1 MTLQNRINEL
11 FTKFNLSLSTVEKT
25 ELMAEATL
33 ENGTIIYTDSEGFED
48 GSEVYI
54 KNEEGEKIALPD
66 GEYTLDDGR
75 TLTIADSGKVTKSEG
90 KGEGKGE
97 GAKAEGNAPKTKQP
111 AEASPTPPAKSTP
124 KKGKK
129 SKQDKLAEEDE
140 VIDEEKAVE
149 KEVEEEE
156 KLMDDAYII
165 DLINR
170 VLDERFPTEVVEE
183 EMSAEEQLSAED
195 KAVTE
200 LKALLEAQTEEL
212 TELKSQ
218 AASEG
223 VKRVSTTKATP
234 QVDLTSLSTED
245 RVKAL
250 FNKYN
255 S

>member
-11 FTKFNLSLSTVEKT
+11 FNKFNLSLSTVEKT

-33 ENGTIIYTDSEGFED
+33 ENGTIIFTDAEGFED

-54 KNEEGEKIALPD
+54 VNEEGEKIPLPD
-66 GEYTLDDGR
+66 GEYTLEDGR
-75 TLTIADSGKVTKSEG
+75 TLTIADSGKISKSEG
-90 KGEGKGE
+90 KGKAEGEGK
-97 GAKAEGNAPKTKQP
+97 KAEGNAPKTKQP
-111 AEASPTPPAKSTP
+111 AEAAPTPPAKKTP
-124 KKGKK
+124 AKKRA
-129 SKQDKLAEEDE
+129 SKQDKLAIEDE
-140 VIDEEKAVE
+140 VIEEE
-149 KEVEEEE
+149 KEVEEEIKDE
-156 KLMDDAYII
+156 LMDDAYII

-170 VLDERFPTEVVEE
+170 VLDERFPAEIVEE
-183 EMSAEEQLSAED
+183 EMSAEE

-200 LKALLEAQTEEL
+200 LKALLQAQTEEL

-223 VKRVSTTKATP
+223 VKRVTTTKANP
-234 QVDLTSLSTED
+234 QVDLSSLSTED

>member
-11 FTKFNLSLSTVEKT
+11 FNKFNLSLSTVEKT

-33 ENGTIIYTDSEGFED
+33 ENGTIIFTDAEGFED
-48 GSEVYI
+48 GAEVYI
-54 KNEEGEKIALPD
+54 VNEEGEKIPLPD
-66 GEYTLDDGR
+66 GDYTLEDGR
-75 TLTIADSGKVTKSEG
+75 TLTIADSGKISKSEG
-90 KGEGKGE
+90 KGESKAEGE
-97 GAKAEGNAPKTKQP
+97 GKKADGNAPKTKQP
-111 AEASPTPPAKSTP
+111 AEAAPTPPAKKP
-124 KKGKK
+124 PVKRAAK
-129 SKQDKLAEEDE
+129 SKQDKLAIEDE
-140 VIDEEKAVE
+140 VIEEEKD
-149 KEVEEEE
+149 VEEEIKE
-156 KLMDDAYII
+156 ELMDDAYII

-170 VLDERFPTEVVEE
+170 VLDERFPAEIVEE
-183 EMSAEEQLSAED
+183 ELSAED

-223 VKRVSTTKATP
+223 VKRVTTTKATP
-234 QVDLTSLSTED
+234 QVDLSSLSTED

>member
-11 FTKFNLSLSTVEKT
+11 FNKFNLSLSTVEKT

-54 KNEEGEKIALPD
+54 KNEEGEKIPLPD
-66 GEYTLDDGR
+66 GEYTLEDGR
-75 TLTIADSGKVTKSEG
+75 TLTIADSGKVTKSEGKGDG

-111 AEASPTPPAKSTP
+111 AEAAPKPPAKTP
-124 KKGKK
+124 PPKGKK
-129 SKQDKLAEEDE
+129 SKQDKLAEEE
-140 VIDEEKAVE
+140 VIEEEKAVE
-149 KEVEEEE
+149 KEVEDEE

-165 DLINR
+165 DLINK
-170 VLDERFPTEVVEE
+170 VLDERFPAEVVEE
-183 EMSAEEQLSAED
+183 ELSAED

>member
-33 ENGTIIYTDSEGFED
+33 ENGTIIFTDAEGFED

-54 KNEEGEKIALPD
+54 VNEEGEKIPLPD
-66 GEYTLDDGR
+66 GDYTLEDGR
-75 TLTIADSGKVTKSEG
+75 TLTIADSGKISKSEG
-90 KGEGKGE
+90 KG
-97 GAKAEGNAPKTKQP
+97 KAEGESKADGNVPKTKQP
-111 AEASPTPPAKSTP
+111 VAEAPPAKKP
-124 KKGKK
+124 PVKKRA
-129 SKQDKLAEEDE
+129 SKQDKLAED
-140 VIDEEKAVE
+140 
-149 KEVEEEE
+149 EEE

-170 VLDERFPTEVVEE
+170 VLDERFPAEIVEE
-183 EMSAEEQLSAED
+183 EMSAED

-200 LKALLEAQTEEL
+200 LKALLELQSEEL
-212 TELKSQ
+212 TTLKSQ

-223 VKRVSTTKATP
+223 VKRVTPTKVVT

>member
-11 FTKFNLSLSTVEKT
+11 FNKFNLSLSTVEKT

-33 ENGTIIYTDSEGFED
+33 ENGTIIFTDAEGFED
-48 GSEVYI
+48 GAEVYI
-54 KNEEGEKIALPD
+54 VNEEGEKIPLPD
-66 GEYTLDDGR
+66 GDYTLEDGR
-75 TLTIADSGKVTKSEG
+75 TLTISDSGKISKSEG
-90 KGEGKGE
+90 KG
-97 GAKAEGNAPKTKQP
+97 KAEGESKADGESPKTKQP
-111 AEASPTPPAKSTP
+111 AEAAPAPAP
-124 KKGKK
+124 KDPVKK
-129 SKQDKLAEEDE
+129 KASKQDKLAEDGVEEE
-140 VIDEEKAVE
+140 VK
-149 KEVEEEE
+149 EEE

-170 VLDERFPTEVVEE
+170 VLDERFTTKVVVEE
-183 EMSAEEQLSAED
+183 LSAED

-212 TELKSQ
+212 TTLKSQ

-223 VKRVSTTKATP
+223 VKRVTPTKVVT

-250 FNKYN
+250 FTKYN

>member
-11 FTKFNLSLSTVEKT
+11 FNKFNLSLSTVEKT

-33 ENGTIIYTDSEGFED
+33 ENGTIIFTDAEGFED

-54 KNEEGEKIALPD
+54 VNEEGEKIPLPD
-66 GEYTLDDGR
+66 GEYTLEDGR
-75 TLTIADSGKVTKSEG
+75 TLTIADSGKISKSEG
-90 KGEGKGE
+90 KGKAEGEGK
-97 GAKAEGNAPKTKQP
+97 KAEGNAPKTKQP
-111 AEASPTPPAKSTP
+111 AEAAPTPPAKKTP
-124 KKGKK
+124 AKKRA
-129 SKQDKLAEEDE
+129 SKQDKLAIEDE
-140 VIDEEKAVE
+140 VIEEE
-149 KEVEEEE
+149 KEVEEEIKDE
-156 KLMDDAYII
+156 LMDDAYII

-170 VLDERFPTEVVEE
+170 VLDERFPAEIVEE
-183 EMSAEEQLSAED
+183 EMSAED

-200 LKALLEAQTEEL
+200 LKALLQAQTEEL

-223 VKRVSTTKATP
+223 VKRVTTTKATP
-234 QVDLTSLSTED
+234 QVDLSSLSTED

>member
-33 ENGTIIYTDSEGFED
+33 ENGTIIFTDAEGFED

-54 KNEEGEKIALPD
+54 VNEEGEKIPLPD
-66 GEYTLDDGR
+66 GDYTLEDGR
-75 TLTIADSGKVTKSEG
+75 TLTIADSGKISKSEG
-90 KGEGKGE
+90 KGKAEGE
-97 GAKAEGNAPKTKQP
+97 SKAEGNAPKTKQP
-111 AEASPTPPAKSTP
+111 AEAAPTPPAKKP
-124 KKGKK
+124 PVKK
-129 SKQDKLAEEDE
+129 SKQDKLAEDE
-140 VIDEEKAVE
+140 VEE
-149 KEVEEEE
+149 EVKEEE

-170 VLDERFPTEVVEE
+170 VLDERFTTKVVVEE
-183 EMSAEEQLSAED
+183 LSAED

-200 LKALLEAQTEEL
+200 LKALLQAQTEEL
-212 TELKSQ
+212 TTLKSQ

-223 VKRVSTTKATP
+223 VKRVTPTKAIP

-250 FNKYN
+250 FTKYN

>member
-11 FTKFNLSLSTVEKT
+11 FNKFNLSLSTVEKT

-33 ENGTIIYTDSEGFED
+33 ENGTIIFTDAEGFED
-48 GSEVYI
+48 GAEVYI
-54 KNEEGEKIALPD
+54 VNEEGEKIPLPD
-66 GEYTLDDGR
+66 GDYTLEDGR
-75 TLTIADSGKVTKSEG
+75 TLTIADSGKIAKSEG
-90 KGEGKGE
+90 KGESKGE
-97 GAKAEGNAPKTKQP
+97 GEGKKADGNAPKTKAP
-111 AEASPTPPAKSTP
+111 AEAAPTPPAKKP
-124 KKGKK
+124 PAKRAK
-129 SKQDKLAEEDE
+129 SKQDKLAIEDE
-140 VIDEEKAVE
+140 VIEEE
-149 KEVEEEE
+149 KEVEEEIKE
-156 KLMDDAYII
+156 ELMDDAYII

-170 VLDERFPTEVVEE
+170 VLDERFPAEIVEE
-183 EMSAEEQLSAED
+183 EMSAED

-200 LKALLEAQTEEL
+200 LKALLQAQTEEL

-223 VKRVSTTKATP
+223 VKRVTTTKATP

>member
-33 ENGTIIYTDSEGFED
+33 ENGTIIFTDAEGFED
-48 GSEVYI
+48 GAEVYI
-54 KNEEGEKIALPD
+54 VNEEGEKIPLPD
-66 GEYTLDDGR
+66 GDYTLEDGR
-75 TLTIADSGKVTKSEG
+75 TLTISDSGKISKSEG
-90 KGEGKGE
+90 KG
-97 GAKAEGNAPKTKQP
+97 KAEGESKADGNAPKTKQP
-111 AEASPTPPAKSTP
+111 VAEAPPAKKP
-124 KKGKK
+124 PVKK
-129 SKQDKLAEEDE
+129 SKQDKLAEDE
-140 VIDEEKAVE
+140 VIEEE
-149 KEVEEEE
+149 KEVEEEIKE
-156 KLMDDAYII
+156 ELMDDAYII

-170 VLDERFPTEVVEE
+170 VLDERFPAEVVEE
-183 EMSAEEQLSAED
+183 ELSAED

-212 TELKSQ
+212 TTLKSQ

-223 VKRVSTTKATP
+223 VKRVTTTKATP
-234 QVDLTSLSTED
+234 QVDLTKLSTED

>member
-33 ENGTIIYTDSEGFED
+33 ENGTIIFTDAEGFED
-48 GSEVYI
+48 GAEVYI
-54 KNEEGEKIALPD
+54 VNEEGEKIPLPD
-66 GEYTLDDGR
+66 GDYTLEDGR
-75 TLTIADSGKVTKSEG
+75 TLTISDSGKISKSEG
-90 KGEGKGE
+90 KG
-97 GAKAEGNAPKTKQP
+97 KAEGNAPKIKQP
-111 AEASPTPPAKSTP
+111 AEAAPTPPAKKP
-124 KKGKK
+124 PVKK
-129 SKQDKLAEEDE
+129 SKQDKLAEDE
-140 VIDEEKAVE
+140 VIEEE
-149 KEVEEEE
+149 KEVEEEIKE
-156 KLMDDAYII
+156 EMMDDAYII

-170 VLDERFPTEVVEE
+170 VLDERFPAEVVEE
-183 EMSAEEQLSAED
+183 MSAED

-212 TELKSQ
+212 TTLKSQ

-223 VKRVSTTKATP
+223 VKRVTTTKATP
-234 QVDLTSLSTED
+234 QVDLTKLSTED

>member
-54 KNEEGEKIALPD
+54 KNEEGEKIPLPD

-75 TLTIADSGKVTKSEG
+75 TLTIADSGVISSVGSGVADDNPPKAGTAPSS
-90 KGEGKGE
+90 
-97 GAKAEGNAPKTKQP
+97 GAKSGGGK
-111 AEASPTPPAKSTP
+111 TPPP
-124 KKGKK
+124 PKGKK

>member
-33 ENGTIIYTDSEGFED
+33 ENGTIIFTDAEGFED

-54 KNEEGEKIALPD
+54 VNEEGEKIPLPD
-66 GEYTLDDGR
+66 GDYNLEDGR
-75 TLTIADSGKVTKSEG
+75 VLTIADSGKIAKSEG

-97 GAKAEGNAPKTKQP
+97 GRGKNNGNAPKTKQP
-111 AEASPTPPAKSTP
+111 VAEAPAPEKPPAKKT
-124 KKGKK
+124 KK
-129 SKQDKLAEEDE
+129 SAQLAEDE
-140 VIDEEKAVE
+140 VIE
-149 KEVEEEE
+149 EVEEEIKEEE
-156 KLMDDAYII
+156 KLMDDAYIV
-165 DLINR
+165 DLINK
-170 VLDERFPTEVVEE
+170 VLDERFPAEIVEE
-183 EMSAEEQLSAED
+183 EMSAED

-200 LKALLEAQTEEL
+200 LKALLELQSEEL
-212 TELKSQ
+212 TTLKSQ

-223 VKRVSTTKATP
+223 VKRVKTTKAIP
-234 QVDLTSLSTED
+234 QVDLTKLSSED
-245 RVKAL
+245 RVKAI

>member
-11 FTKFNLSLSTVEKT
+11 FNKFNLSLETIQKSK
-25 ELMAEATL
+25 LMAEATL
-33 ENGTIIYTDSEGFED
+33 ENGTVINTDAETFEEGAL
-48 GSEVYI
+48 VYVL
-54 KNEEGEKIALPD
+54 NEEGEKIPLPEGDYKMED
-66 GEYTLDDGR
+66 GSVLSIG
-75 TLTIADSGKVTKSEG
+75 DSGVISKKGSGEG

-111 AEASPTPPAKSTP
+111 AEAAPTPPAKKP
-124 KKGKK
+124 PVKK
-129 SKQDKLAEEDE
+129 SKQDKLAEDE
-140 VIDEEKAVE
+140 VIEEEKKVE
-149 KEVEEEE
+149 EEIKEEE

-170 VLDERFPTEVVEE
+170 VLDERFPAEIVEE
-183 EMSAEEQLSAED
+183 EMSAED

-200 LKALLEAQTEEL
+200 LKALLQAQTEEL
-212 TELKSQ
+212 TTLKSQ

-223 VKRVSTTKATP
+223 VQRVSTTKATP

>member
-33 ENGTIIYTDSEGFED
+33 ENGTIIFTDAEGFED

-54 KNEEGEKIALPD
+54 VNEEGEKIPLPD
-66 GEYTLDDGR
+66 GDYTLEDGR
-75 TLTIADSGKVTKSEG
+75 TLTIADSGKISKSEG
-90 KGEGKGE
+90 KG
-97 GAKAEGNAPKTKQP
+97 KAEGESKADGNVPKTKQP
-111 AEASPTPPAKSTP
+111 VAEAPPAKKP
-124 KKGKK
+124 PVKKRA
-129 SKQDKLAEEDE
+129 SKQDKLAED
-140 VIDEEKAVE
+140 
-149 KEVEEEE
+149 EEE

-170 VLDERFPTEVVEE
+170 VLDERFPAEIVEE
-183 EMSAEEQLSAED
+183 EMSAED

-223 VKRVSTTKATP
+223 VKRVTPTKVVT

>member
-11 FTKFNLSLSTVEKT
+11 FNKFNLSLSTIEKT

-33 ENGTIIYTDSEGFED
+33 ENGTIIYTDAEGFED

-54 KNEEGEKIALPD
+54 KNEEGEKIPLPD
-66 GEYTLDDGR
+66 GEYTLEDGR

-90 KGEGKGE
+90 KGEG
-97 GAKAEGNAPKTKQP
+97 AKAEGNEPKTKQP
-111 AEASPTPPAKSTP
+111 ADAAPPAKKP
-124 KKGKK
+124 PVKK
-129 SKQDKLAEEDE
+129 SKQDKLAEDE
-140 VIDEEKAVE
+140 VIEEE
-149 KEVEEEE
+149 KEVEEEIKE
-156 KLMDDAYII
+156 EMMDDAYII

-170 VLDERFPTEVVEE
+170 VLDERFPAEIVEE
-183 EMSAEEQLSAED
+183 ELSAED

-212 TELKSQ
+212 TTLKSQ

-223 VKRVSTTKATP
+223 VKRVSATKVTP

>member
-33 ENGTIIYTDSEGFED
+33 ENGTIIFTDAEGFED
-48 GSEVYI
+48 GAEVYI
-54 KNEEGEKIALPD
+54 VNEEGEKIPLPD
-66 GEYTLDDGR
+66 GDYTLEDGR
-75 TLTIADSGKVTKSEG
+75 TMTIADGGKISKSDE
-90 KGEGKGE
+90 KVEELKE
-97 GAKAEGNAPKTKQP
+97 EIKEDVKEDVK
-111 AEASPTPPAKSTP
+111 EE
-124 KKGKK
+124 
-129 SKQDKLAEEDE
+129 LAEDE
-140 VIDEEKAVE
+140 VI
-149 KEVEEEE
+149 EEEVKE
-156 KLMDDAYII
+156 ELMDDAHVI

-170 VLDERFPTEVVEE
+170 ILDERFPAEIVEE
-183 EMSAEEQLSAED
+183 EMSAED

-212 TELKSQ
+212 TSLKSQ

-223 VKRVSTTKATP
+223 VKRVTTTKVTP

-245 RVKAL
+245 RVKAI

>member
-33 ENGTIIYTDSEGFED
+33 ENGTIIFTDAEGFED
-48 GSEVYI
+48 GAEVYI
-54 KNEEGEKIALPD
+54 VNEEGEKIPLPD
-66 GEYTLDDGR
+66 GDYTLEDGR
-75 TLTIADSGKVTKSEG
+75 TMTIAEGGKISTSDEKV
-90 KGEGKGE
+90 
-97 GAKAEGNAPKTKQP
+97 
-111 AEASPTPPAKSTP
+111 EASKEEI
-124 KKGKK
+124 KEDVKEE
-129 SKQDKLAEEDE
+129 LAEDTE
-140 VIDEEKAVE
+140 VI
-149 KEVEEEE
+149 EEEVKE
-156 KLMDDAYII
+156 EVKEELMDDAHVI

-170 VLDERFPTEVVEE
+170 VLDERFTTKVVVEE
-183 EMSAEEQLSAED
+183 LSAED

-212 TELKSQ
+212 TTLKSQ

-223 VKRVSTTKATP
+223 VKRVTTTKVTP

-245 RVKAL
+245 RVKAI

>member
-11 FTKFNLSLSTVEKT
+11 FNKFNLSLSTVEKT

-33 ENGTIIYTDSEGFED
+33 ENGTIIFTDAEGFED
-48 GSEVYI
+48 GAEVYI
-54 KNEEGEKIALPD
+54 VNEEGEKIPLPD
-66 GEYTLDDGR
+66 GDYTLEDGR
-75 TLTIADSGKVTKSEG
+75 TLTIADSGKISKSEG
-90 KGEGKGE
+90 KGESKAEGE
-97 GAKAEGNAPKTKQP
+97 GKKADGNAPKTKAP
-111 AEASPTPPAKSTP
+111 AEAAPTPPAKKAP
-124 KKGKK
+124 VKK
-129 SKQDKLAEEDE
+129 SKQNKLAIEDE
-140 VIDEEKAVE
+140 VIEEEKD
-149 KEVEEEE
+149 VEEEIKE
-156 KLMDDAYII
+156 ELMDDAYII

-170 VLDERFPTEVVEE
+170 VLDERFPAEIVEE
-183 EMSAEEQLSAED
+183 EMSAED

-212 TELKSQ
+212 TTLKSQ

-223 VKRVSTTKATP
+223 VKRVTTTKATP
-234 QVDLTSLSTED
+234 QVDLSSLSTED

>member
-33 ENGTIIYTDSEGFED
+33 ENGTIIFTDAEGFED
-48 GSEVYI
+48 GAEVYI
-54 KNEEGEKIALPD
+54 VNEEGEKIPLPD
-66 GEYTLDDGR
+66 GDYTLEDGR
-75 TLTIADSGKVTKSEG
+75 TLTIAEGGKISTSDEKV
-90 KGEGKGE
+90 
-97 GAKAEGNAPKTKQP
+97 
-111 AEASPTPPAKSTP
+111 EASKEEI
-124 KKGKK
+124 KEDVKEE
-129 SKQDKLAEEDE
+129 LAEDTE
-140 VIDEEKAVE
+140 VI
-149 KEVEEEE
+149 EEEVKE
-156 KLMDDAYII
+156 EVKEELMDDAHVI

-170 VLDERFPTEVVEE
+170 VLDERFTTKVVVEE
-183 EMSAEEQLSAED
+183 LSAED

-212 TELKSQ
+212 TTLKSQ

-223 VKRVSTTKATP
+223 VKRVTTTKVTP

-250 FNKYN
+250 FTKYN

>member
-33 ENGTIIYTDSEGFED
+33 ENGTIIFTDAEGFED
-48 GSEVYI
+48 GAEVYI
-54 KNEEGEKIALPD
+54 VNEEGEKIPLPD
-66 GEYTLDDGR
+66 GDYTLEDGR
-75 TLTIADSGKVTKSEG
+75 TLTIAEGGKISTSDEKV
-90 KGEGKGE
+90 
-97 GAKAEGNAPKTKQP
+97 
-111 AEASPTPPAKSTP
+111 EASKEEI
-124 KKGKK
+124 KEDVKEE
-129 SKQDKLAEEDE
+129 LAEDTE
-140 VIDEEKAVE
+140 VI
-149 KEVEEEE
+149 EEEVKE
-156 KLMDDAYII
+156 EVKEELMDDAHVI

-170 VLDERFPTEVVEE
+170 VLDERFTTKVVVEE
-183 EMSAEEQLSAED
+183 LSAED

-212 TELKSQ
+212 TTLKSQ

-223 VKRVSTTKATP
+223 VKRVTPTKVVT

-250 FNKYN
+250 FTKYN

>member
-11 FTKFNLSLSTVEKT
+11 FNKFNLSLSTVEKT

-33 ENGTIIYTDSEGFED
+33 ENGTIIFTDAEGFED
-48 GSEVYI
+48 GAEVYI
-54 KNEEGEKIALPD
+54 VNEEGEKIPLPD
-66 GEYTLDDGR
+66 GDYTLEDGR
-75 TLTIADSGKVTKSEG
+75 TLTIADSGKIAKSEG
-90 KGEGKGE
+90 KGKAEGEGK
-97 GAKAEGNAPKTKQP
+97 KAEGNAPKTKQP
-111 AEASPTPPAKSTP
+111 AEAAPTPP
-124 KKGKK
+124 KKPPVKPPVKK
-129 SKQDKLAEEDE
+129 SKQDKLAEDE
-140 VIDEEKAVE
+140 VIEEEK
-149 KEVEEEE
+149 KVEEEIKE
-156 KLMDDAYII
+156 EMMDDAYII

-183 EMSAEEQLSAED
+183 ELSAED

>member
-11 FTKFNLSLSTVEKT
+11 FNKFNLSLSTVEKT

-33 ENGTIIYTDSEGFED
+33 ENGTIIFTDAEGFED
-48 GSEVYI
+48 GAEVYI
-54 KNEEGEKIALPD
+54 VNEEGEKIPLPD
-66 GEYTLDDGR
+66 GDYTLEDGR
-75 TLTIADSGKVTKSEG
+75 TLTIADSGKIAKSEG
-90 KGEGKGE
+90 KGESKGE
-97 GAKAEGNAPKTKQP
+97 GEGKKADGNAPKTKAP
-111 AEASPTPPAKSTP
+111 AEAAPTPPAKKP
-124 KKGKK
+124 PAKRAK
-129 SKQDKLAEEDE
+129 SKQDKLAIEDE
-140 VIDEEKAVE
+140 VIEEE
-149 KEVEEEE
+149 KEVEEEIKE
-156 KLMDDAYII
+156 ELMDDAYII

-170 VLDERFPTEVVEE
+170 VLDERFPAEIVEE
-183 EMSAEEQLSAED
+183 EMSAED

-200 LKALLEAQTEEL
+200 LKALLQAQTEEL

-223 VKRVSTTKATP
+223 VKRVTTTKATP
-234 QVDLTSLSTED
+234 EVDLTSLSTED

>member
-1 MTLQNRINEL
+1 MTLQKRINEL
-11 FTKFNLSLSTVEKT
+11 FNKFNLSLETIEKS
-25 ELMAEATL
+25 EFKAEATL
-33 ENGTIIYTDSEGFED
+33 ENGTIIHTDAETFEEGAM
-48 GSEVYI
+48 VYVL
-54 KNEEGEKIALPD
+54 NEEGEKIPLPEGDYKMND
-66 GEYTLDDGR
+66 GSVVSIGESGVISSVGSGVADDTPPKAG
-75 TLTIADSGKVTKSEG
+75 TAPSS
-90 KGEGKGE
+90 
-97 GAKAEGNAPKTKQP
+97 GAKSGGSGTK
-111 AEASPTPPAKSTP
+111 TPP
-124 KKGKK
+124 KGKK
-129 SKQDKLAEEDE
+129 SKQKKLAEEEE

-170 VLDERFPTEVVEE
+170 VLDERFPTEVEAEEVVEE
-183 EMSAEEQLSAED
+183 EEEKKEEIAMSVIKKLQKEI
-195 KAVTE
+195 
-200 LKALLEAQTEEL
+200 

>member
-11 FTKFNLSLSTVEKT
+11 FNKFNLSLSTVEKT

-33 ENGTIIYTDSEGFED
+33 ENGTIIFTDAEGFED

-54 KNEEGEKIALPD
+54 VNEEGEKIPLPD
-66 GEYTLDDGR
+66 GEYTLEDGR
-75 TLTIADSGKVTKSEG
+75 TLTIADSGKISKSEG
-90 KGEGKGE
+90 KGKAEGEGK
-97 GAKAEGNAPKTKQP
+97 KAEGNAPKTKQP
-111 AEASPTPPAKSTP
+111 AEAAPTPPAKKTP
-124 KKGKK
+124 AKKRA
-129 SKQDKLAEEDE
+129 SKQDKLAIEDE
-140 VIDEEKAVE
+140 VIEEE
-149 KEVEEEE
+149 KEVEEEIKDE
-156 KLMDDAYII
+156 LMDDAYII

-170 VLDERFPTEVVEE
+170 VLDERFPAEIVEE
-183 EMSAEEQLSAED
+183 EMSAEE

-200 LKALLEAQTEEL
+200 LKALLQAQTEEL

-223 VKRVSTTKATP
+223 VKRVTTTKATP
-234 QVDLTSLSTED
+234 QVDLSSLSTED

>member
-11 FTKFNLSLSTVEKT
+11 FNKFNLSLSTIEKT
-25 ELMAEATL
+25 ELKAEATL
-33 ENGTIIYTDSEGFED
+33 ENGTIIHTDAETFEEGAM
-48 GSEVYI
+48 VYI
-54 KNEEGEKIALPD
+54 LNEEGEKIPLPEGDYKMND
-66 GEYTLDDGR
+66 GSVVSIGESGVISSVGSGVADDNPPKAG
-75 TLTIADSGKVTKSEG
+75 TAPSS
-90 KGEGKGE
+90 
-97 GAKAEGNAPKTKQP
+97 GAKNGGSGGK
-111 AEASPTPPAKSTP
+111 TPPP
-124 KKGKK
+124 PPKGKK

-170 VLDERFPTEVVEE
+170 VLDERFPAEVVEE
-183 EMSAEEQLSAED
+183 ELSAED

>member
-11 FTKFNLSLSTVEKT
+11 FNKFNLSLETIQKSK
-25 ELMAEATL
+25 LMAEATL
-33 ENGTIIYTDSEGFED
+33 ENGTVINTDAETFEEGAL
-48 GSEVYI
+48 VYVL
-54 KNEEGEKIALPD
+54 NEEGEKIPLPEGDYKMED
-66 GEYTLDDGR
+66 GSVLSIGE
-75 TLTIADSGKVTKSEG
+75 SGVISKKGSGEG

-111 AEASPTPPAKSTP
+111 AEAAPTPPAKKP
-124 KKGKK
+124 PAKRAK
-129 SKQDKLAEEDE
+129 SKQDKLAIEDE
-140 VIDEEKAVE
+140 VIEEE
-149 KEVEEEE
+149 KEVEEEIKEEE

-170 VLDERFPTEVVEE
+170 VLDERFPAEIVEE
-183 EMSAEEQLSAED
+183 EMSAED

-200 LKALLEAQTEEL
+200 LKALLQAQTEEL
-212 TELKSQ
+212 TTLKSQ

-250 FNKYN
+250 FTKFN

>member
-11 FTKFNLSLSTVEKT
+11 FNKFNLSLSTVEKT

-54 KNEEGEKIALPD
+54 KNEEGEKIPLPD

-90 KGEGKGE
+90 KGDGKGDGKGE

-111 AEASPTPPAKSTP
+111 AEAAPTPPAKSPP

-129 SKQDKLAEEDE
+129 SKQDKLAEEE
-140 VIDEEKAVE
+140 VIEEEKAVE
-149 KEVEEEE
+149 KEVEDEE

-165 DLINR
+165 DLINK
-170 VLDERFPTEVVEE
+170 VLDERFPAEVVEE
-183 EMSAEEQLSAED
+183 ELSAED

>member
-11 FTKFNLSLSTVEKT
+11 FNKFNLSLSTVEKT

-33 ENGTIIYTDSEGFED
+33 ENGTIIFTDAEGFED
-48 GSEVYI
+48 GAEVYI
-54 KNEEGEKIALPD
+54 VNEEGEKIPLPD
-66 GEYTLDDGR
+66 GDYTLEDGR
-75 TLTIADSGKVTKSEG
+75 TLTIADSGKIAKSEG

-97 GAKAEGNAPKTKQP
+97 GEGKKADGNAPKTKAP
-111 AEASPTPPAKSTP
+111 AEAAPTPPAKKP
-124 KKGKK
+124 PAKRAK
-129 SKQDKLAEEDE
+129 SKQDKLAIEDE
-140 VIDEEKAVE
+140 VIEEE
-149 KEVEEEE
+149 KEVEEEIKE
-156 KLMDDAYII
+156 ELMDDAYII

-170 VLDERFPTEVVEE
+170 VLDERFPAEIVEE
-183 EMSAEEQLSAED
+183 EMSAED

-200 LKALLEAQTEEL
+200 LKALLQAQTEEL

-223 VKRVSTTKATP
+223 VKRVTTTKATP